1 MKDHYYLYV
10 RGQRV
15 EVSEEIYREYYKLT
29 EHEKYLKRK
38 ALVHECSLEEMT
50 SNGETVD
57 VSFSDTE
64 QEALT
69 AMRRKRVQEEISGL
83 TDEEKMLIRL
93 RYYEQL
99 TEREA
104 ALRMGIPQSTFH
116 CRLNSLYKKLRKKMQ

>member
-15 EVSEEIYREYYKLT
+15 EVSEEVYREYYKLT

-69 AMRRKRVQEEISGL
+69 AMRRKRVQEEIRGL

-104 ALRMGIPQSTFH
+104 ARRMGISQSTFH